1 MFLYITCDRIGNGT
15 GGGTVTKNELEAL
28 SNLGPID
35 VVNPQPTQD
44 PFEAE
49 NVIDIPNLE
58 KYKLAHFYAGTFP
71 KLTKKLKE
79 KGIKI
84 SYTAAAHD
92 IKASQEEFKI
102 LGIPYDFPHI
112 SNPVLW
118 NQYISSYIDANL
130 VICPSKH
137 SNKVMQEFGC
147 KNTTVIPHGCYE
159 GVNYPY
165 PKTFSVGYLG
175 QIGPDKGVKYLI
187 EAWAKLNYKD
197 AVLTFAGQQSP
208 YLIHMIRQF
217 GGRANYNIL
226 GYVKTLDEFFKSIN
240 VYVQPSVT
248 EGFGIEILEAM
259 TFGRP
264 VIASYGVGAADCL
277 DNNCKLVL
285 KKDPDCI
292 AKAIDWYKNNTW
304 DYREELMSHAKKYN
318 WKNIREC
325 YINTWRGM
333 LES

>member
-1 MFLYITCDRIGNGT
+1 MYLYINIY
-15 GGGTVTKNELEAL
+15 L
-28 SNLGPID
+28 
-35 VVNPQPTQD
+35 
-44 PFEAE
+44 
-49 NVIDIPNLE
+49 
-58 KYKLAHFYAGTFP
+58 Y
-71 KLTKKLKE
+71 
-79 KGIKI
+79 
-84 SYTAAAHD
+84 
-92 IKASQEEFKI
+92 
-102 LGIPYDFPHI
+102 
-112 SNPVLW
+112 
-118 NQYISSYIDANL
+118 NQYISSYIDADL

-240 VYVQPSVT
+240 VYILYGLNFALYKCLKANISFYICISRSG
-248 EGFGIEILEAM
+248 EGL
-259 TFGRP
+259 
-264 VIASYGVGAADCL
+264 
-277 DNNCKLVL
+277 
-285 KKDPDCI
+285 
-292 AKAIDWYKNNTW
+292 
-304 DYREELMSHAKKYN
+304 
-318 WKNIREC
+318 
-325 YINTWRGM
+325 
-333 LES
+333 